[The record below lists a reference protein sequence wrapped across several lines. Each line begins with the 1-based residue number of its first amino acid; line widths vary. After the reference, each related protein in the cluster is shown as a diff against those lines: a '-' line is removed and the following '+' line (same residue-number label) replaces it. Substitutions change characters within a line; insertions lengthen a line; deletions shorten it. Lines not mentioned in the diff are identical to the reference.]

1 MQETVDY
8 NMKVVIVGDGKV
20 GYTLTKSL
28 SEEGH
33 DLVVIDNNKRILL
46 ASQESLDVAVVDGNG
61 ASVEVQRE
69 AGVDTA
75 DLLIAATNGDETN
88 LLCCMVA
95 KKLGCKHTIARVR
108 NPEYDQ
114 QIRFMRDELGLSMVI
129 NPEKA
134 AALEIF
140 RLLQFPSFLKRDSFA
155 KGSVELVE
163 LKIKENNVLANTRL
177 DQFRMLANVNAL
189 VCAVDRG
196 GTVTIPKGS
205 FSLQVGDKLTIATD
219 AGDLVRLVKN
229 LGVYT
234 PKAQHVMI
242 IGGSRTAKYL
252 AQRLI
257 RSKVKLTIIEKEE
270 KRCLEL
276 SESLPEATIV
286 HGNGTVQEL
295 LIEEGIRKMDAV
307 VTLTGMDEENL
318 IVSMFADFIGVPKS
332 VTKINRTEYNNVYE
346 NKGIDSIV
354 SPKLLTTNEIIR
366 YVRAMDD
373 TTGGSVVTL
382 YRIVDGKAEALEF
395 SVKND
400 APYIGIPLHKLRLKP
415 DILIASIIRARRVII
430 PSGSDEIQ
438 KGDTVIIVTTADHT
452 IAELRDIFIRDEA

>member
-1 MQETVDY
+1 
-8 NMKVVIVGDGKV
+8 MKIVIVGDGKV
-20 GYTLTKSL
+20 GYTLTKRL

-33 DLVVIDNNKRILL
+33 DIVVIDSRRSVLL
-46 ASQESLDVAVVDGNG
+46 QSQEALDVAVVDGNG

-69 AGVDTA
+69 AGVATS
-75 DLLIAATNGDETN
+75 DLLIAATSGDETN

-95 KKLGCKHTIARVR
+95 RKLGCRHTIARVR

-114 QIRFMRDELGLSMVI
+114 QTRFLKDELGLSMVV

-134 AALEIF
+134 AALEIY
-140 RLLQFPSFLKRDSFA
+140 RLLQYPSFLKRDSFA
-155 KGSVELVE
+155 KGSMELVE
-163 LKIKENNVLANTRL
+163 LKIKEGNILAGKRL
-177 DQFRMLANVNAL
+177 DQFRLLTNVNAL
-189 VCAVDRG
+189 VCAVERG
-196 GTVTIPKGS
+196 GNVTIPKGK
-205 FSLQVGDKLTIATD
+205 FTLEMGDKLTIATD
-219 AGDLVRLVKN
+219 AGDLMRLIKN
-229 LGVYT
+229 LGIYT

-252 AQRLI
+252 AERLI
-257 RSKVKLTIIEKEE
+257 RSKVGLTIIEKDEA
-270 KRCLEL
+270 RCYEL

-286 HGNGTVQEL
+286 HGNGTSQEL
-295 LIEEGIRKMDAV
+295 LLEEGIERMDAV

-318 IVSMFADFIGVPKS
+318 IVSMFADYVGVPKS

-354 SPKLLTTNEIIR
+354 SPKMLTANEITR

-395 SVKND
+395 SIKTD
-400 APYIGIPLHKLRLKP
+400 TAYTGIPLHSLRLKP
-415 DILIASIIRARRVII
+415 NILIASIIRARKVII
-430 PSGSDEIQ
+430 PGGNDTLC
-438 KGDTVIIVTTADHT
+438 KGDSVIIVTTADHA
-452 IAELRDIFIRDEA
+452 IAELRDIFREDA

>member
-1 MQETVDY
+1 
-8 NMKVVIVGDGKV
+8 MKIVIVGDGKV
-20 GYTLTKSL
+20 GYTLTKRL
-28 SEEGH
+28 SQEGH
-33 DLVVIDNNKRILL
+33 DIVVIDNNRSVLL
-46 ASQESLDVAVVDGNG
+46 QSQEALDVAVVDGNG

-69 AGVDTA
+69 AGVGSS
-75 DLLIAATNGDETN
+75 DLLIAATSGDETN

-95 KKLGCKHTIARVR
+95 RKLGCRHTIARVR

-114 QIRFMRDELGLSMVI
+114 QTRFLKDELGLSMVI

-140 RLLQFPSFLKRDSFA
+140 RLLQYPSFLKRDSFA

-177 DQFRMLANVNAL
+177 DQFRTLSNVNAL
-189 VCAVDRG
+189 VCAVERG
-196 GTVTIPKGS
+196 GMVSIPKGS

-219 AGDLVRLVKN
+219 AGDLVRLIKN

-257 RSKVKLTIIEKEE
+257 SSKVKLTIIEKNE
-270 KRCLEL
+270 KRCQEL
-276 SESLPEATIV
+276 SETLPEATIV
-286 HGNGTVQEL
+286 HGNGTEQGL

-318 IVSMFADFIGVPKS
+318 IVSMFADYIGVPKS

-346 NKGIDSIV
+346 NKGLDSIV

-395 SVKND
+395 SIKND
-400 APYIGIPLHKLRLKP
+400 APYNNIPLHKLRLKP
-415 DILIASIIRARRVII
+415 NILIASIIRARKVII
-430 PSGSDEIQ
+430 PSGNDEIH
-438 KGDTVIIVTTADHT
+438 KGDTVIIVTTTDHA
-452 IAELRDIFIRDEA
+452 IAELRDIFIRDDA

>member
-1 MQETVDY
+1 
-8 NMKVVIVGDGKV
+8 MKIVIVGDGKV
-20 GYTLTKSL
+20 GYTLTKRL
-28 SEEGH
+28 SQEGH
-33 DLVVIDNNKRILL
+33 DIVVIDNNRSVLL
-46 ASQESLDVAVVDGNG
+46 QSQESLDVAVVDGNG

-69 AGVDTA
+69 AGVGSS
-75 DLLIAATNGDETN
+75 DLLIAATSGDETN

-95 KKLGCKHTIARVR
+95 RKLGCRHTIARVR

-114 QIRFMRDELGLSMVI
+114 QTRFLKDELGLSMVV

-140 RLLQFPSFLKRDSFA
+140 RLLQYPSFLKRDSFA
-155 KGSVELVE
+155 KGSVELV
-163 LKIKENNVLANTRL
+163 KIKENNVLANTRL

-276 SESLPEATIV
+276 SESLPDATIV

-438 KGDTVIIVTTADHT
+438 KGDSVIIVTTTDHA

>member
-1 MQETVDY
+1 
-8 NMKVVIVGDGKV
+8 MKVVIVGDGKV

-155 KGSVELVE
+155 RGNAELVE
-163 LKIKENNVLANTRL
+163 LKLKDGNPLIGKPLQ
-177 DQFRMLANVNAL
+177 QFRTVADVNAL
-189 VCAVDRG
+189 VCAVERDNEIH
-196 GTVTIPKGS
+196 IPKGD
-205 FSLQVGDKLTIATD
+205 FTLHLGDKVTIAAD
-219 AGDLVRLVKN
+219 AADLVKLIKN
-229 LGVYT
+229 LKVYS
-234 PKAQHVMI
+234 PKAQRVMI
-242 IGGSRTAKYL
+242 VGGSRTAAYL

-257 RSKVKLTIIEKEE
+257 RNKIDLTIVEQDE
-270 KRCLEL
+270 KRCMDL
-276 SESLPEATIV
+276 SEALPQATVIN
-286 HGNGTVQEL
+286 GNGTDQRL
-295 LIEEGIRKMDAV
+295 LLSEGSADAV
-307 VTLTGMDEENL
+307 VSLMGIDEENL
-318 IVSMFADFIGVPKS
+318 LVSMFASYVGVPKS
-332 VTKINRTEYNNVYE
+332 ITKISRNEYNPIFE
-346 NKGIDSIV
+346 SMGMDSIV
-354 SPKLLTTNEIIR
+354 SPKLLTANEIVR
-366 YVRAMDD
+366 YVRAMED
-373 TTGGSVVTL
+373 TTGGSVLTL
-382 YRIVDGKAEALEF
+382 YKIVDGKAEALEF
-395 SVKND
+395 SVKGEAKFLNL
-400 APYIGIPLHKLRLKP
+400 PLYRLKLKKNV
-415 DILIASIIRARRVII
+415 LIAAIIRARRVII
-430 PSGSDEIQ
+430 PSGADVMQ
-438 KGDTVIIVTTADHT
+438 KGDTVIVVTEADRA
-452 IAELRDIFIRDEA
+452 IRDLKDIFEGEV

>member
-1 MQETVDY
+1 
-8 NMKVVIVGDGKV
+8 MKVVIVGDGKV

-33 DLVVIDNNKRILL
+33 DLVVIDNNRRILL

-155 KGSVELVE
+155 RGNAELVE
-163 LKIKENNVLANTRL
+163 LKLKDGNPLIGKPLQ
-177 DQFRMLANVNAL
+177 QFRTVADVNAL
-189 VCAVDRG
+189 VCAVERDNEIH
-196 GTVTIPKGS
+196 IPKGD
-205 FSLQVGDKLTIATD
+205 FTLHLGDKVTIAAD
-219 AGDLVRLVKN
+219 AADLVKLIKN
-229 LGVYT
+229 LKVYS
-234 PKAQHVMI
+234 PKAQRVMI
-242 IGGSRTAKYL
+242 VGGSRTAAYL

-257 RSKVKLTIIEKEE
+257 RNKIDLTIVEQDE
-270 KRCLEL
+270 KRCMDL
-276 SESLPEATIV
+276 SEALPQATVIN
-286 HGNGTVQEL
+286 GNGTDQRL
-295 LIEEGIRKMDAV
+295 LLSEGIASADAV
-307 VTLTGMDEENL
+307 VSLMGIDEENL
-318 IVSMFADFIGVPKS
+318 FASYVGVPKS
-332 VTKINRTEYNNVYE
+332 ITKISRNEYNPIFE
-346 NKGIDSIV
+346 SMGIDSIV
-354 SPKLLTTNEIIR
+354 SPKLLTANEIVR
-366 YVRAMDD
+366 YVRAMED
-373 TTGGSVVTL
+373 TTGGSVLTL
-382 YRIVDGKAEALEF
+382 YKIVDGKAEALEF
-395 SVKND
+395 SVKGEAKFLNL
-400 APYIGIPLHKLRLKP
+400 PLYRLKLKKNV
-415 DILIASIIRARRVII
+415 LIAAIIRARKVII
-430 PSGSDEIQ
+430 PSGADVMQ
-438 KGDTVIIVTTADHT
+438 KGDTVIVVTEADRA
-452 IAELRDIFIRDEA
+452 IRDLKDIFEGEV

>member
-1 MQETVDY
+1 
-8 NMKVVIVGDGKV
+8 MKVVIVGDGKV

-155 KGSVELVE
+155 RGNAELVE
-163 LKIKENNVLANTRL
+163 LKLKDGNPLIGKPLQ
-177 DQFRMLANVNAL
+177 QFRTVADVNAL
-189 VCAVDRG
+189 VCAVERDNEIH
-196 GTVTIPKGS
+196 IPKGD
-205 FSLQVGDKLTIATD
+205 FTLHLGDKVTIAAD
-219 AGDLVRLVKN
+219 AADLVKLIKN
-229 LGVYT
+229 LKVYS
-234 PKAQHVMI
+234 PKAQRVMI
-242 IGGSRTAKYL
+242 IGGSRTAAYL

-257 RSKVKLTIIEKEE
+257 RNKIDLTIVEQDE
-270 KRCLEL
+270 KRCMDL
-276 SESLPEATIV
+276 SEALPQATVIN
-286 HGNGTVQEL
+286 GNGTDQRL
-295 LIEEGIRKMDAV
+295 LLSEGIASADAV
-307 VTLTGMDEENL
+307 VSLM
-318 IVSMFADFIGVPKS
+318 
-332 VTKINRTEYNNVYE
+332 
-346 NKGIDSIV
+346 GID
-354 SPKLLTTNEIIR
+354 
-366 YVRAMDD
+366 
-373 TTGGSVVTL
+373 
-382 YRIVDGKAEALEF
+382 
-395 SVKND
+395 
-400 APYIGIPLHKLRLKP
+400 
-415 DILIASIIRARRVII
+415 
-430 PSGSDEIQ
+430 
-438 KGDTVIIVTTADHT
+438 
-452 IAELRDIFIRDEA
+452 

>member
-1 MQETVDY
+1 
-8 NMKVVIVGDGKV
+8 MKIVIVGDGKV
-20 GYTLTKSL
+20 GYTLTKRL
-28 SEEGH
+28 SQEGH
-33 DLVVIDNNKRILL
+33 DIVVIDNNRSVLL
-46 ASQESLDVAVVDGNG
+46 QSQEALDVAVVDGNG

-69 AGVDTA
+69 AGVGSS
-75 DLLIAATNGDETN
+75 DLLIAATSGDETN

-95 KKLGCKHTIARVR
+95 RKLGCRHTIARVR

-114 QIRFMRDELGLSMVI
+114 QTRFLKDELGLSMVI

-140 RLLQFPSFLKRDSFA
+140 RLLQYPSFLKRDSFA

-177 DQFRMLANVNAL
+177 DQFRTLSNVNAL
-189 VCAVDRG
+189 VCAVERG
-196 GTVTIPKGS
+196 GMVSIPKGS

-219 AGDLVRLVKN
+219 AGDLVRLIKN

-257 RSKVKLTIIEKEE
+257 SSKVKLTIIEKNE
-270 KRCLEL
+270 KRCQEL
-276 SESLPEATIV
+276 SETLPEATIV
-286 HGNGTVQEL
+286 HGNGTEQGL

-395 SVKND
+395 SIKND
-400 APYIGIPLHKLRLKP
+400 APYNNIPLHKLRLKP
-415 DILIASIIRARRVII
+415 NILIASIIRARKVII
-430 PSGSDEIQ
+430 PSGNDEIH
-438 KGDTVIIVTTADHT
+438 KGDTVIIVTTTDHA
-452 IAELRDIFIRDEA
+452 IAELRDIFIRDDA

>member
-1 MQETVDY
+1 
-8 NMKVVIVGDGKV
+8 MKIVIVGDGKV
-20 GYTLTKSL
+20 GYTLTKRL
-28 SEEGH
+28 SQEGH
-33 DLVVIDNNKRILL
+33 DIVVIDNNRSVLL
-46 ASQESLDVAVVDGNG
+46 QSQEALDVAVVDGNG

-69 AGVDTA
+69 AGVGSS
-75 DLLIAATNGDETN
+75 DLLIAATSGDETN

-95 KKLGCKHTIARVR
+95 RKLGCRHTIARVR

-114 QIRFMRDELGLSMVI
+114 QTRFLKDELGLSMVI

-140 RLLQFPSFLKRDSFA
+140 RLLQYPSFLKRDSFA

-177 DQFRMLANVNAL
+177 DQFRTLSNVNAL
-189 VCAVDRG
+189 VCAVERG
-196 GTVTIPKGS
+196 GMVSIPKGS

-219 AGDLVRLVKN
+219 AGDLVRLIKN

-257 RSKVKLTIIEKEE
+257 SSKVKLTIIEKNE
-270 KRCLEL
+270 KRCQEL
-276 SESLPEATIV
+276 SETLPEATIV
-286 HGNGTVQEL
+286 HGNGTEQGL

-318 IVSMFADFIGVPKS
+318 IVSMFADYIGVPKS

-395 SVKND
+395 SIKND
-400 APYIGIPLHKLRLKP
+400 APYNNISLHKLRLKP
-415 DILIASIIRARRVII
+415 NILIASIIRARKVII
-430 PSGSDEIQ
+430 PSGNDEIRR
-438 KGDTVIIVTTADHT
+438 GDTVIIVTTTDHA
-452 IAELRDIFIRDEA
+452 IAELRDIFIRDDA

>member
-1 MQETVDY
+1 
-8 NMKVVIVGDGKV
+8 MKIVIVGDGKV
-20 GYTLTKSL
+20 GYTLTKRL
-28 SEEGH
+28 SQEGH
-33 DLVVIDNNKRILL
+33 DIVVIDNNRSVLL
-46 ASQESLDVAVVDGNG
+46 QSQEALDVAVVDGNG

-69 AGVDTA
+69 AGVGSS
-75 DLLIAATNGDETN
+75 DLLIAATSGDETN

-95 KKLGCKHTIARVR
+95 RKLGCRHTIARVR

-114 QIRFMRDELGLSMVI
+114 QTRFLKDELGLSMVI

-140 RLLQFPSFLKRDSFA
+140 RLLQYPSFLKRDSFA

-177 DQFRMLANVNAL
+177 DQFRTLSNVNAL
-189 VCAVDRG
+189 VCAVERG
-196 GTVTIPKGS
+196 GMVSIPKGN

-219 AGDLVRLVKN
+219 AGNLVRLIKN

-257 RSKVKLTIIEKEE
+257 SSKVKLTIIEKNE
-270 KRCLEL
+270 KRCQEL
-276 SESLPEATIV
+276 SETLPEATIV
-286 HGNGTVQEL
+286 HGNGTEQGL

-318 IVSMFADFIGVPKS
+318 IVSMFADYIGVPKS

-395 SVKND
+395 SIKND
-400 APYIGIPLHKLRLKP
+400 APYNNIPLHKLRLKP
-415 DILIASIIRARRVII
+415 NILIASIIRARKVII
-430 PSGSDEIQ
+430 PSGNDEIH
-438 KGDTVIIVTTADHT
+438 KGDTVIIVTTTDHA
-452 IAELRDIFIRDEA
+452 IAELRDIFIRDDA

>member
-1 MQETVDY
+1 
-8 NMKVVIVGDGKV
+8 MKIVIVGDGKV
-20 GYTLTKSL
+20 GYTLTKRL
-28 SEEGH
+28 SQEGH
-33 DLVVIDNNKRILL
+33 DIVVIDNNRSVLL
-46 ASQESLDVAVVDGNG
+46 QSQESLDVAVVDGNG

-69 AGVDTA
+69 AGVGSS
-75 DLLIAATNGDETN
+75 DLLIAATSGDETN

-95 KKLGCKHTIARVR
+95 RKLGCRHTIARVR

-114 QIRFMRDELGLSMVI
+114 QTRFLKDELGLSMVV

-140 RLLQFPSFLKRDSFA
+140 RLLQYPSFLKRDSFA

-276 SESLPEATIV
+276 SESLPDATIV

>member
-1 MQETVDY
+1 
-8 NMKVVIVGDGKV
+8 MKIVIVGDGKV
-20 GYTLTKSL
+20 GYTLTKRL
-28 SEEGH
+28 SQEGH
-33 DLVVIDNNKRILL
+33 DIVVIDNNRSVLL
-46 ASQESLDVAVVDGNG
+46 QSQEALDVAVVDGNG

-69 AGVDTA
+69 AGVGSS
-75 DLLIAATNGDETN
+75 DLLIAATSGDETN

-95 KKLGCKHTIARVR
+95 RKLGCRHTIARVR

-114 QIRFMRDELGLSMVI
+114 QTRFLKDELGLSMVI

-140 RLLQFPSFLKRDSFA
+140 RLLQYPSFLKRDSFA

-177 DQFRMLANVNAL
+177 DQFRTLSNVNAL
-189 VCAVDRG
+189 VCAVERG
-196 GTVTIPKGS
+196 GMVSIPKGN

-219 AGDLVRLVKN
+219 AGDLVRLIKN

-257 RSKVKLTIIEKEE
+257 SSKVKLTIIEKNE
-270 KRCLEL
+270 KRCQEL
-276 SESLPEATIV
+276 SETLPEATIV
-286 HGNGTVQEL
+286 HGNGTEQGL

-318 IVSMFADFIGVPKS
+318 IVSMFADYIGVPKS

-395 SVKND
+395 SIKND
-400 APYIGIPLHKLRLKP
+400 APYNNISLHKLRLKP
-415 DILIASIIRARRVII
+415 NILIASIIRARKVII
-430 PSGSDEIQ
+430 PSGNDEIH
-438 KGDTVIIVTTADHT
+438 KGDTVIIVTTTDHA
-452 IAELRDIFIRDEA
+452 IAELRDIFIRDDA

>member
-1 MQETVDY
+1 
-8 NMKVVIVGDGKV
+8 MKIVIVGDGKV
-20 GYTLTKSL
+20 GYTLTKRL
-28 SEEGH
+28 SQEGH
-33 DLVVIDNNKRILL
+33 DIVVIDNNRSVLL
-46 ASQESLDVAVVDGNG
+46 QSQEALDVAVVDGNG

-69 AGVDTA
+69 AGVGSS
-75 DLLIAATNGDETN
+75 DLLIAATSGDETN

-95 KKLGCKHTIARVR
+95 RKLGCRHTIARVR

-114 QIRFMRDELGLSMVI
+114 QTRFLKDELGLSMVI

-140 RLLQFPSFLKRDSFA
+140 RLLQYPSFLKRDSFA

-177 DQFRMLANVNAL
+177 DQFRTLSNVNAL
-189 VCAVDRG
+189 VCAVERG
-196 GTVTIPKGS
+196 GMVSIPKGS

-219 AGDLVRLVKN
+219 AGDLVRLIKN

-257 RSKVKLTIIEKEE
+257 SSKVKLTIIEKNE
-270 KRCLEL
+270 KRCKEL
-276 SESLPEATIV
+276 SKTLPEATIV
-286 HGNGTVQEL
+286 HGNGTEQGL

-318 IVSMFADFIGVPKS
+318 IVSMFADYIGVPKS

-395 SVKND
+395 SIKND
-400 APYIGIPLHKLRLKP
+400 APYNNISLHKLRLKP
-415 DILIASIIRARRVII
+415 NILIASIIRARKVII
-430 PSGSDEIQ
+430 PSGNDEIRR
-438 KGDTVIIVTTADHT
+438 GDTVIIVTTTDHA
-452 IAELRDIFIRDEA
+452 IAELRDIFIRDDA

>member
-1 MQETVDY
+1 
-8 NMKVVIVGDGKV
+8 MKIVIVGDGKV
-20 GYTLTKSL
+20 GYTLTKRL
-28 SEEGH
+28 SQEGH
-33 DLVVIDNNKRILL
+33 DIVVIDNNRSVLL
-46 ASQESLDVAVVDGNG
+46 QSQEALDVAVVDGNG

-69 AGVDTA
+69 AGVGTS
-75 DLLIAATNGDETN
+75 DLLIAATSGDETN

-95 KKLGCKHTIARVR
+95 RKLGCRHTIARVR

-114 QIRFMRDELGLSMVI
+114 QTRFLKDELGLSMVI

-140 RLLQFPSFLKRDSFA
+140 RLLQYPSFLKRDSFA

-177 DQFRMLANVNAL
+177 DQFRTLSNVNAL
-189 VCAVDRG
+189 VCAVERG
-196 GTVTIPKGS
+196 GMVSIPKGN

-219 AGDLVRLVKN
+219 AGDLVRLIKN

-257 RSKVKLTIIEKEE
+257 SSKVKLTIIEKNE
-270 KRCLEL
+270 KRCQEL
-276 SESLPEATIV
+276 SETLPEATIV
-286 HGNGTVQEL
+286 HGNGTEQGL

-318 IVSMFADFIGVPKS
+318 IVSMFADYIGVPKS

-395 SVKND
+395 SIKND
-400 APYIGIPLHKLRLKP
+400 APYNNIPLHKLRLKP
-415 DILIASIIRARRVII
+415 NILIASIIRARKVII
-430 PSGSDEIQ
+430 PSGNDEIH
-438 KGDTVIIVTTADHT
+438 KGDTVIIVTTTDHA
-452 IAELRDIFIRDEA
+452 IAELRDIFIRDDA

>member
-1 MQETVDY
+1 
-8 NMKVVIVGDGKV
+8 MKIVIVGDGKV
-20 GYTLTKSL
+20 GYTLTKRL
-28 SEEGH
+28 SQEGH
-33 DLVVIDNNKRILL
+33 DIVVIDNNRSVLL
-46 ASQESLDVAVVDGNG
+46 QSQEALDVAVVDGNG

-69 AGVDTA
+69 AGVGSS
-75 DLLIAATNGDETN
+75 DLLIAATSGDETN

-95 KKLGCKHTIARVR
+95 RKLGCRHTIARVR

-114 QIRFMRDELGLSMVI
+114 QTRFLKDELGLSMVI

-140 RLLQFPSFLKRDSFA
+140 RLLQYPSFLKRDSFA

-177 DQFRMLANVNAL
+177 DQFRTLSNVNAL
-189 VCAVDRG
+189 VCAVERG
-196 GTVTIPKGS
+196 GMVSIPKGN

-219 AGDLVRLVKN
+219 AGDLVRLIKN

-257 RSKVKLTIIEKEE
+257 SSKVKLTIIEKNE
-270 KRCLEL
+270 KRCQEL
-276 SESLPEATIV
+276 SETLPEATIV
-286 HGNGTVQEL
+286 HGNGTEQGL

-318 IVSMFADFIGVPKS
+318 IVSMFADYIGVPKS

-395 SVKND
+395 SIKND
-400 APYIGIPLHKLRLKP
+400 APYNNIPLHKLRLKP
-415 DILIASIIRARRVII
+415 NILIASIIRARRVII
-430 PSGSDEIQ
+430 PSGNDEIH
-438 KGDTVIIVTTADHT
+438 KGDTVIIVTTTDHA
-452 IAELRDIFIRDEA
+452 IAELRDIFIRDDA

>member
-1 MQETVDY
+1 
-8 NMKVVIVGDGKV
+8 MKIVIVGDGKV
-20 GYTLTKSL
+20 GFALTKRL
-28 SEEGH
+28 SQEGH
-33 DLVVIDNNKRILL
+33 DIVVIDSNRNVLL
-46 ASQESLDVAVVDGNG
+46 QSQEALDVAVVDGNG

-69 AGVDTA
+69 AGVGSS
-75 DLLIAATNGDETN
+75 DLLIAATSGDETN

-95 KKLGCKHTIARVR
+95 RKLGCKHTIARVR

-114 QIRFMRDELGLSMVI
+114 QTRFLKEELGLSMVV

-140 RLLQFPSFLKRDSFA
+140 RLLQYPSFLKRDSFA
-155 KGSVELVE
+155 RGSVELVE
-163 LKIKENNVLANTRL
+163 LKIKEGNILADKRL
-177 DQFRMLANVNAL
+177 DQFRTLVNVNAL

-196 GTVTIPKGS
+196 GEVAIPKGD
-205 FSLQVGDKLTIATD
+205 FCLQTGDKLTIATD
-219 AGDLVRLVKN
+219 AVDLVRLIKN
-229 LGVYT
+229 LKVYT

-257 RSKVKLTIIEKEE
+257 RSKVKLTIIEKDP

-286 HGNGTVQEL
+286 NGNGTDQAL
-295 LIEEGIRKMDAV
+295 LVEEGIRTMDAV

-318 IVSMFADFIGVPKS
+318 IVSMFADFVGVPKS
-332 VTKINRTEYNNVYE
+332 ITKINRTEYNNVYE

-354 SPKLLTTNEIIR
+354 SPKLLTANEIVR
-366 YVRAMDD
+366 YVRAMGD
-373 TTGGSVVTL
+373 TSGGSVVTL

-395 SVKND
+395 SIKND
-400 APYIGIPLHKLRLKP
+400 APYTNVPLHKLRLKP
-415 DILIASIIRARRVII
+415 NILIASIIRARRVII
-430 PSGSDEIQ
+430 PSGSDELC
-438 KGDTVIIVTTADHT
+438 KGDTVIVVTTADHT
-452 IAELRDIFIRDEA
+452 VSELRHIFREEA

>member
-1 MQETVDY
+1 
-8 NMKVVIVGDGKV
+8 MKIVIVGDGKV
-20 GYTLTKSL
+20 GYTLTKRL
-28 SEEGH
+28 SQEGH
-33 DLVVIDNNKRILL
+33 DIVVIDNNRSVLL
-46 ASQESLDVAVVDGNG
+46 QSQEALDVAVVDGNG

-69 AGVDTA
+69 AGVGSS
-75 DLLIAATNGDETN
+75 DLLIAATLGDETN

-95 KKLGCKHTIARVR
+95 RKLGCRHTIARVR

-114 QIRFMRDELGLSMVI
+114 QTRFLKDELGLSMVI

-140 RLLQFPSFLKRDSFA
+140 RLLQYPSFLKRDSFA

-177 DQFRMLANVNAL
+177 DQFRTLSNVNAL
-189 VCAVDRG
+189 VCAVERG
-196 GTVTIPKGS
+196 GMVSIPKGS

-219 AGDLVRLVKN
+219 AGDLVRLIKN

-257 RSKVKLTIIEKEE
+257 SSKVKLTIIEKNE
-270 KRCLEL
+270 KRCQEL
-276 SESLPEATIV
+276 SETLPEATIV
-286 HGNGTVQEL
+286 HGNGTEQGL

-318 IVSMFADFIGVPKS
+318 IVSMFADYIGVPKS

-395 SVKND
+395 SIKND
-400 APYIGIPLHKLRLKP
+400 APYNNISLHKLRLKP
-415 DILIASIIRARRVII
+415 NILIASIIRARKVII
-430 PSGSDEIQ
+430 PSGNDEIRR
-438 KGDTVIIVTTADHT
+438 GDTVIIVTTTDHA
-452 IAELRDIFIRDEA
+452 IAELRDIFIRDDA